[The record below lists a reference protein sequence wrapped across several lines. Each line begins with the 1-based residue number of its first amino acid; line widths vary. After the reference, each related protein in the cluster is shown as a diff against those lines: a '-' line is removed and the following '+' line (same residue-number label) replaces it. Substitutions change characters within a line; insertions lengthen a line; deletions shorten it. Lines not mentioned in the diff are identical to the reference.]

1 MKPQQDDPIIIE
13 LDDPVP
19 RGARFLAAIVGLV
32 FVALIVATFMLRAGM
47 TPEDVD
53 ASRTPRTV
61 SNEQICQPAVN
72 LPAALDPIT
81 HLALPSWMRLCDWF
95 TDSGEPAIDRS
106 ATGHMTRLDTLYTH
120 RTRY

>member
-1 MKPQQDDPIIIE
+1 MKPQQDEPIIIE

-81 HLALPSWMRLCDWF
+81 HFALPSWMRLCDWF
-95 TDSGEPAIDRS
+95 TDPGDPAIDRPPG
-106 ATGHMTRLDTLYTH
+106 T
-120 RTRY
+120 